1 LSWELS
7 CLWELLLEIRTLA
20 VEDNLMHVSMATGY
34 SLSVVV
40 GVDIAVSNIEVFSTA
55 TELQQRVRFALLQS
69 YKIL

>member
-1 LSWELS
+1 
-7 CLWELLLEIRTLA
+7 
-20 VEDNLMHVSMATGY
+20 MHVSMATGY

>member
-55 TELQQRVRFALLQS
+55 TGLQQRVRFALLQS